1 MGLTGLKELVVRKP
15 RALEELKG
23 VYAVDAF
30 NTLYQFLAT
39 IRGPDGTPLTDS
51 KGRVTSH
58 LSGLFYRT
66 TSMLEKGITPV
77 YVFDGAPSDLK
88 KRTIAERAERKQ
100 EAEELLE
107 KARKEGR
114 VEDARMLAQ
123 RTARLNKEMVEE
135 AKQMLEMMGLPFVQA
150 PSEGE
155 AQCSFMAREG
165 IVRAAASQDY
175 DALLFGA
182 PLLVRNMTIAGKRK
196 LPHRNIFQ
204 EVVPEEISL
213 EETVK
218 ALGVTREKMVWMG
231 VLMGTD
237 FNAGVKGIGPKK
249 ALKMVKEFNTIEDLV
264 KAGNFEIDFKPVV
277 DLFLNPPSV
286 KVLKEE
292 LKRREPDRGEL
303 EEFMVEE
310 HDFSRERV
318 ENSLARAFNE
328 PKDAGQ
334 SQLKKW
340 F

>member
-1 MGLTGLKELVVRKP
+1 MGLGDLKELVSKRQKT
-15 RALEELKG
+15 LEELKG

-39 IRGPDGTPLTDS
+39 IRGPDGTPLMDS

-66 TSMLEKGITPV
+66 TSMLEKGIFPV
-77 YVFDGAPSDLK
+77 YVFDGSPSELK
-88 KRTIAERAERKQ
+88 KRTIAERAEKKQ
-100 EAEELLE
+100 EAEELLA

-114 VEDARMLAQ
+114 IEEARMLAQ
-123 RTARLNKEMVEE
+123 RTARLDKGMVEE
-135 AKQMLEMMGLPFVQA
+135 GKKLLELMGLPFVQA

-155 AQCSFMAREG
+155 AQCALMAQEG
-165 IVRAAASQDY
+165 MVRAAASQDY
-175 DALLFGA
+175 DTLLFGA
-182 PLLVRNMTIAGKRK
+182 PLLVRNMTISGKRK
-196 LPHRNIFQ
+196 LPQRNIYQ

-213 EETVK
+213 EETIK
-218 ALGVTREKMVWMG
+218 ALGVNRKKLVWMG
-231 VLMGTD
+231 ILMGTD

-249 ALKMVKEFNTIEDLV
+249 SLKLVQENDSMEKILEKINAEVDYKPIE
-264 KAGNFEIDFKPVV
+264 E
-277 DLFLNPPSV
+277 LFLNHPRL
-286 KVLKEE
+286 KVGKADLEKKEPQ
-292 LKRREPDRGEL
+292 RAEL

-318 ENSLARAFNE
+318 ENSLAKAFNE
-328 PKDAGQ
+328 PEDAGQ